1 MDIRQISKRFSFIKN
16 MKPENREYLLDRL
29 RMKKIPKG
37 FIMVGDQGDCKGV
50 PLVAKGILRLFK
62 VRTTAVK

>member
-37 FIMVGDQGDCKGV
+37 FIMVGDQGLQRCSSCRQRHFATV
-50 PLVAKGILRLFK
+50 
-62 VRTTAVK
+62 